1 MLVPVGHSFGWSAL
15 QTRIQSIID
24 PLTLSPIWSPT
35 RAPTHNCCRAHKLE
49 CDAYVAALK
58 ERVTRDVKL
67 FKGKFNQYDVFK

>member
-1 MLVPVGHSFGWSAL
+1 MQPS
-15 QTRIQSIID
+15 IQSIID
-24 PLTLSPIWSPT
+24 SLTFSPICLPT
-35 RAPTHNCCRAHKLE
+35 HAPTHNCCRAHKLE